1 MDLGVPV
8 TSRSRRWIRAGV
20 VAAIGIGLCATGALV
35 PRLPAQPVVLGTLAV
50 ALGVAIAFHP
60 PLAAY
65 LLVGVTPLVAGID
78 RGRLIPVLRP
88 AEALELL
95 AGGALLARAL
105 ILARDGGRSRWRMGP
120 LDAAILALAV
130 ASSILPIAWMLV
142 RGVAV
147 VQDDVLY
154 GLIIWKYYGLFLIVR
169 ASIRTDREIR
179 NLLVIS
185 VGTGLVVA
193 VVGIAQSLQLLGV
206 PRLLSSLYSPYGN
219 TDALTNS
226 RGGSTLALPIAAAD
240 LLLLNLGIVL
250 AAWPRL
256 SRGWGWLAAAIAALF
271 TTGIVASGEISA
283 IVGLVVVLVA
293 LVWVSRR
300 SGLLVRLLPGLL
312 IAVFLLGP
320 VIQRRLEGFQSSS
333 GLPLSWQGRLFNLT
347 NYFWPVLFSHGNFL
361 LGVRPAARVATAS
374 MATGFVWIESG
385 YTWLLWAGGIPLVVA
400 FLVFA
405 GKALRLCAT
414 VARSSAG
421 TASIAATSAFASLVM
436 IVLLMLIDPHLTYRG
451 SADLLFALLAVCSTQ
466 IALRSTLKEE
476 LRG

>member
-1 MDLGVPV
+1 MDVGVLGAGA
-8 TSRSRRWIRAGV
+8 SRRWIHVGLVGAIGV
-20 VAAIGIGLCATGALV
+20 GLAAIGGLL
-35 PRLPAQPVVLGTLAV
+35 PRLPAEPVVLGALAV
-50 ALGVAIAFHP
+50 ALGIGVALHP

-105 ILARDGGRSRWRMGP
+105 ILARDGAGTRWKMRP

-130 ASSILPIAWMLV
+130 TSSILPLAWMLV
-142 RGVAV
+142 RGVAIA
-147 VQDDVLY
+147 QDDVLY
-154 GLIIWKYYGLFLIVR
+154 ALIIWKYYGLFVIVR
-169 ASIRTDREIR
+169 ASVRTDREIR
-179 NLLVIS
+179 TLLVIS

-193 VVGIAQSLQLLGV
+193 IVGIVQSLQLLGV

-219 TDALTNS
+219 TEALTNN

-256 SRGWGWLAAAIAALF
+256 SRGWAWLAAGIAAVF

-300 SGLLVRLLPGLL
+300 SELLLRLLPGLL
-312 IAVFLLGP
+312 LAVFVLGP
-320 VIQRRLEGFQSSS
+320 VIQRRLAGFQSSS

-361 LGVRPAARVATAS
+361 LGVRPAARVPTSA

-385 YTWLLWAGGIPLVVA
+385 YTWLLWAGGIPLLIA
-400 FLVFA
+400 FFVFA

-414 VARSSAG
+414 VARSNPG
-421 TASIAATSAFASLVM
+421 MASIAASSAFASLVM
-436 IVLLMLIDPHLTYRG
+436 ILLLMLIDPHLTYRG
-451 SADLLFALLAVCSTQ
+451 SADLLFALLAVCSTP
-466 IALRSTLKEE
+466 IALGSPWKEE
-476 LRG
+476 RRR

>member
-1 MDLGVPV
+1 M
-8 TSRSRRWIRAGV
+8 RS
-20 VAAIGIGLCATGALV
+20 ALSSLA
-35 PRLPAQPVVLGTLAV
+35 LPAQPLVLGTLAV
-50 ALGVAIAFHP
+50 ALGVAIALHP

-95 AGGALLARAL
+95 AGGALLSRAL

-179 NLLVIS
+179 NLLVVS
-185 VGTGLVVA
+185 VATGLVVA
-193 VVGIAQSLQLLGV
+193 IVGIVQSLQLLGV

-240 LLLLNLGIVL
+240 LLLLDLGIVL
-250 AAWPRL
+250 AGLATALAWVGMAGRWHRGALHDRDRSLRRDLGDRRLGRGAL
-256 SRGWGWLAAAIAALF
+256 SR
-271 TTGIVASGEISA
+271 
-283 IVGLVVVLVA
+283 
-293 LVWVSRR
+293 
-300 SGLLVRLLPGLL
+300 
-312 IAVFLLGP
+312 
-320 VIQRRLEGFQSSS
+320 SS
-333 GLPLSWQGRLFNLT
+333 G
-347 NYFWPVLFSHGNFL
+347 
-361 LGVRPAARVATAS
+361 
-374 MATGFVWIESG
+374 
-385 YTWLLWAGGIPLVVA
+385 
-400 FLVFA
+400 
-405 GKALRLCAT
+405 
-414 VARSSAG
+414 
-421 TASIAATSAFASLVM
+421 
-436 IVLLMLIDPHLTYRG
+436 
-451 SADLLFALLAVCSTQ
+451 
-466 IALRSTLKEE
+466 
-476 LRG
+476 